1 MASTGSQQHVLTIDG
16 GLDDWRLYEG
26 VRSRRVIAF
35 ILDYIFIGLL
45 LVPAAIFVF
54 ILGVATLG
62 FAWLLFLFLGPIVA
76 LLYVAITLGGENQ
89 ATPGMRITGIRL
101 ERIDARPTD
110 GLLAIVHTVLF
121 WAGNAV
127 FTPLILLAT
136 LILDRKRTVH
146 DLLLGTVVVR
156 DDVYPLPD
164 RFA

>member
-1 MASTGSQQHVLTIDG
+1 MTAAENRQEPLVIDA
-16 GLDDWRLYEG
+16 GLDDWRLYDS
-26 VRSRRVIAF
+26 VRTRRSIAF
-35 ILDYIFIGLL
+35 ILDYIFIAVLL
-45 LVPAAIFVF
+45 IPAAIFVF

-62 FAWLLFLFLGPIVA
+62 FAWLLFLFLGPVVA
-76 LLYVAITLGGENQ
+76 LLYVAMTLGGERQ
-89 ATPGMRITGIRL
+89 ATPGMRITGVRL
-101 ERIDARPTD
+101 ERLDGRPTD

-127 FTPLILLAT
+127 LTPLVLLAT
-136 LILDRKRTVH
+136 LFLDRKRTVH